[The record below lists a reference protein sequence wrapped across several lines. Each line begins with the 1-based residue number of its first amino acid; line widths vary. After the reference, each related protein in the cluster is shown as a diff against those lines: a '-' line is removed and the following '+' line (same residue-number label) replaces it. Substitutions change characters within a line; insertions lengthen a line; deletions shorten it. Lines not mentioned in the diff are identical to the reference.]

1 MCPQISTL
9 LKLWNPDLK
18 NKLKLVHG
26 GNLNMVLEWYE
37 KSGNQFL
44 GRYLSEFRKKMG
56 SQSKCWNLRRFSSEW
71 WYHIPPWNVC
81 TMFCAH
87 KLPSCLLLTSSTYF
101 SWSNNCPETTRTYSV
116 NRKESRKH
124 EGNSHHF
131 GFGSALHQWL
141 KDAGIEGPKTTWPV
155 SNCSEV

>member
-18 NKLKLVHG
+18 NKLKHMHG

-44 GRYLSEFRKKMG
+44 GRYLSGFRKKMG
-56 SQSKCWNLRRFSSEW
+56 SQPKCWNLERFSSEW
-71 WYHIPPWNVC
+71 WYLIPTWNIC

-101 SWSNNCPETTRTYSV
+101 SWSKTALRLLEPTQSRER
-116 NRKESRKH
+116 RAESMK
-124 EGNSHHF
+124 
-131 GFGSALHQWL
+131 
-141 KDAGIEGPKTTWPV
+141 GIHITLDLDLLFTNDSRMQE
-155 SNCSEV
+155 